1 MSKKTKKELETRLKL
16 AEDRITEI
24 LKMLDMEIAEYKE
37 YCEPFKNRIKNDPSF
52 SMYPYKV
59 GQTQALLTFLL
70 DDLKRKDPS

>member
-1 MSKKTKKELETRLKL
+1 MTKAESERRLKL

-24 LKMLDMEIAEYKE
+24 LKMLDMEIEEYKE
-37 YCEPFKNRIKNDPSF
+37 YCEPFKKRIEKDPSF

-70 DDLKRKDPS
+70 NELQRKDHS